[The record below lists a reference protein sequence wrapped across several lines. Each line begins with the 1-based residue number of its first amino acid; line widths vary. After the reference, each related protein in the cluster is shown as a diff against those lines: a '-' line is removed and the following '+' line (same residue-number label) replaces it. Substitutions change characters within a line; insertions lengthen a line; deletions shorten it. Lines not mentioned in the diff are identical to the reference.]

1 MFGFEI
7 PLIVYLVLVVVVG
20 VWAGRWNRSGLLWG
34 LLALITSP
42 VVAGLILLIVGNN
55 NPRCPAC
62 RMPVDPE
69 ATICPYCRSEL

>member
-7 PLIVYLVLVVVVG
+7 PLIVYLILVVVVG

-34 LLALITSP
+34 LLALIISP
-42 VVAGLILLIVGNN
+42 VLAGLVLLIVGNN

-62 RMPVDPE
+62 RMPVDPL

>member
-20 VWAGRWNRSGLLWG
+20 VWASRWNRSGLLWG
-34 LLALITSP
+34 LLALIISP
-42 VVAGLILLIVGNN
+42 VLAGLILLIVGNN

-62 RMPVDPE
+62 RKPVDPE